1 MNEAASVVW
10 WEAASLNHLS
20 ILKGAYEL
28 GRYALQRLLGVIPL
42 LFIVSV
48 LVFLFIHL
56 IPGDPAR
63 LIAGKD
69 ATLEEI
75 RGIQEQ
81 LGLNLPLWK
90 QYINYMGD
98 LLSGN
103 LGNSIRSGIPV
114 TDMLESR
121 VMPTLWLTFLSMAWA
136 LIIGLLIGVVSAVY
150 RNRWPDHL
158 GTLTA
163 ISGMSIPGFWLG
175 LVLIQIFS
183 VELGWFPTGGV
194 DSWKSYILPSITLG
208 MGIMSMLARY
218 SRSSMLETLREDYI
232 RTGRAKGLREY
243 VVIGRHALRNSL
255 IQVVTVAGLQFGFLL
270 GGSVMVETV
279 FSIPGLGRSLV
290 DSILFRDYTVI
301 QALLL
306 LFATQFILINLLVDL
321 LYGVLNPKIRFS
333 Q

>member
-1 MNEAASVVW
+1 M
-10 WEAASLNHLS
+10 
-20 ILKGAYEL
+20 KL

-42 LFIVSV
+42 LLVVSV

-63 LIAGKD
+63 LLAGKD

-75 RGIQEQ
+75 EGIREQ
-81 LGLNLPLWK
+81 LGLNLPIWQ
-90 QYINYMGD
+90 QYFNYMGD
-98 LLSGN
+98 LLRGN
-103 LGNSIRSGIPV
+103 MGQSIRSGLPV
-114 TDMLESR
+114 TEMLSSR
-121 VMPTLWLTFLSMAWA
+121 LMPTIWLTLLSMVWA
-136 LIIGLLIGVVSAVY
+136 TVLGLTIGVISAVY
-150 RNRWPDHL
+150 RNRWPDYA

-208 MGIMSMLARY
+208 AGIMSMLARY

-232 RTGRAKGLREY
+232 RTGRAKGLREF
-243 VVIGRHALRNSL
+243 VVVGSHALRNSL

-279 FSIPGLGRSLV
+279 FSIPGIGRLLV

-306 LFATQFILINLLVDL
+306 LFATQFILINLIVDL
-321 LYGVLNPKIRFS
+321 LYGVINPKIRYS
-333 Q
+333 

>member
-1 MNEAASVVW
+1 M
-10 WEAASLNHLS
+10 
-20 ILKGAYEL
+20 

-42 LFIVSV
+42 LLVVSV

-63 LIAGKD
+63 LLAGKD

-75 RGIQEQ
+75 EGIREQ
-81 LGLNLPLWK
+81 LGLNLPIWQ
-90 QYINYMGD
+90 QYFNYMGD
-98 LLSGN
+98 LLRGDM
-103 LGNSIRSGIPV
+103 GQSIRSGLPV
-114 TDMLESR
+114 TEMLSSR
-121 VMPTLWLTFLSMAWA
+121 LMPTIWLTLLSMVWA
-136 LIIGLLIGVVSAVY
+136 TVLGLTIGVISAVY
-150 RNRWPDHL
+150 RNRWPDYA

-208 MGIMSMLARY
+208 AGIMSMLARY

-232 RTGRAKGLREY
+232 RTGRAKGLREF
-243 VVIGRHALRNSL
+243 VVVGSHALRNSL

-279 FSIPGLGRSLV
+279 FSIPGIGRLLV

-306 LFATQFILINLLVDL
+306 LFATQFILINLIVDL
-321 LYGVLNPKIRFS
+321 LYGVINPKIRYS
-333 Q
+333 